1 MENIELYIS
10 IASGILLIGSEVI
23 AQLPIEENSWL
34 QLLGKFMRFVANG
47 DDKSS
52 FKR

>member
-1 MENIELYIS
+1 MGNIELYIA

-23 AQLPIEENSWL
+23 AQLPVKENSWL
-34 QLLGKFMRFVANG
+34 QLLGKIMRRIADG
-47 DDKSS
+47 DNRSS

>member
-23 AQLPIEENSWL
+23 TQLPIKENSWL
-34 QLLGKFMRFVANG
+34 QLLGKIMRVLNG
-47 DDKSS
+47 DDRPSC
-52 FKR
+52 KR